1 MANSKNESGIILDN
15 KKIQKFES
23 FHLLNRSIS
32 TKFLPTMFISKK
44 TKSAI
49 AMYKEFINTRLNIIN
64 ILKKLELIQLP
75 DNLKKKPSI
84 NSNIANNPIKIVNR
98 KVNNFIN
105 EN

>member
-1 MANSKNESGIILDN
+1 L
-15 KKIQKFES
+15 
-23 FHLLNRSIS
+23 
-32 TKFLPTMFISKK
+32 FISKK

-75 DNLKKKPSI
+75 ENIKKKPSI
-84 NSNIANNPIKIVNR
+84 NSNIVNNPIKIINR